1 MNKKF
6 TYKAVLY
13 SYNEDDRVYSSFSE
27 KKDYDNLLKI
37 EKTFMDEVGL
47 KKNCFEL
54 ASDLFKKRGHELDKY
69 LKHWFGMFTKKEKKD
84 WVDNNTDLLEILEA
98 KENEDKY
105 KELG

>member
-1 MNKKF
+1 MSKLN
-6 TYKAVLY
+6 
-13 SYNEDDRVYSSFSE
+13 S
-27 KKDYDNLLKI
+27 KDQKH
-37 EKTFMDEVGL
+37 K
-47 KKNCFEL
+47 
-54 ASDLFKKRGHELDKY
+54 ELDKY